1 MSRGSVAIKV
11 NDDVGRYFK
20 TLKGLRQG
28 NPLSPMLFNIVAN
41 MLAIMIE
48 HAKNDGLIEGVI
60 PHLVDGGY
68 LSFNMP
74 MTQFFLWNMIWIQ
87 HKT

>member
-1 MSRGSVAIKV
+1 MSGGSVAIKV
-11 NDDVGRYFK
+11 NDDVGTYFQ
-20 TLKGLRQG
+20 TLKDLWHGD
-28 NPLSPMLFNIVAN
+28 PVSPMIFNIVAD

-48 HAKNDGLIEGVI
+48 RVKNDGLIERVI
-60 PHLVDGGY
+60 PHLVDGDY

-74 MTQFFLWNMIWIQ
+74 MTRFFLWSMTWIK